1 MTKRERY
8 ISNNC
13 LIITLTS
20 NSSHG
25 HRDIFRNQTN
35 FRLVFLV
42 FSLLL
47 LFGIVSLSYSQSLP
61 VTFGHTTRQFG
72 NITVEAGWSI
82 EPPLVDEM
90 NNVLIIVSRHDEQ
103 ANDTSESTLI
113 PVRNALSQ
121 MNVMVKYGGITKQL
135 NFVPS
140 VETAGAY
147 ESSIIPSRIG
157 SYNVVLNGTIADQI
171 IDAEIPIEDIEGKQ
185 SLIFPPAGD
194 SASDVGSTQGSAES
208 AIIGSNFRAILS
220 GLENNIRTNA
230 DNMNALINNTQRLQE
245 SLNEQITYLNSLYMV
260 SVSSIGISLGAII
273 ISAFVLKRKKG
284 IK

>member
-1 MTKRERY
+1 M
-8 ISNNC
+8 
-13 LIITLTS
+13 TS

>member
-8 ISNNC
+8 ISNNG

-20 NSSHG
+20 NSSHC

-194 SASDVGSTQGSAES
+194 SASGVGSTQGSAES